1 MEPEVVN
8 SELLLPTVLLF
19 KKVQMGDKYP
29 KGQAR
34 GRHWKHLKQILQ
46 AENYQSYPANEP
58 NYLNIETPPSMYP
71 SKKFCDITGF
81 EAPYVDPR
89 TKLRYASPEEIVALL
104 LLLLQKLD
112 LAFFVVRNDSH
123 WPVESHTGAR
133 SETIG
138 EERERIG
145 SPVFMYLPALAGVVN
160 YTSQCVPFMAFSS
173 VRQRK
178 IAGIVARLGGE
189 ATNLNLQAAL
199 QAAYL
204 RFQETLRPD
213 PLFIDPYAER
223 LVSPLFFDHDPN
235 PMISPVHYRLATKFI
250 DDRILHEIG
259 SMQELRQIVL
269 LTDGMDTRPYRLNW
283 PRRTVIYDISPENV
297 FKEAYQKLQGC
308 GAKVSKF
315 AMMIHT
321 SLESSNLQIL
331 LPKKGFDG
339 KRSSLCVLQ
348 GLPILTLDDF
358 VGILSLVSSLAM
370 KGCLFVGELPCWL
383 LCTKHDDKFLS
394 QLALQRWMEKL
405 FLSNGFQVKVVDY
418 NELARDMHDLPKAG
432 PANVLFVAKQLK
444 LSDAQMDAWR
454 VHFER
459 IEEEGDE
466 EGFEEL

>member
-1 MEPEVVN
+1 
-8 SELLLPTVLLF
+8 SS
-19 KKVQMGDKYP
+19 
-29 KGQAR
+29 R

-46 AENYQSYPANEP
+46 AENFQSYPANEP

-89 TKLRYASPEEIVALL
+89 TKLRYASPEVSNESRRDFIA
-104 LLLLQKLD
+104 
-112 LAFFVVRNDSH
+112 H
-123 WPVESHTGAR
+123 WPLESHTGAR

-138 EERERIG
+138 EELERIG
-145 SPVFMYLPALAGVVN
+145 SPLFMYLPALAGVVN
-160 YTSQCVPFMAFSS
+160 YTFHCVPFMAFSS

-204 RFQETLRPD
+204 RFQETLRPGISSH
-213 PLFIDPYAER
+213 LFSCEILFFIDPYAEC

-250 DDRILHEIG
+250 DDRILHEIS

-283 PRRTVIYDISPENV
+283 HDEQSFMIYLQTMSSKKHIKS
-297 FKEAYQKLQGC
+297 FK
-308 GAKVSKF
+308 
-315 AMMIHT
+315 
-321 SLESSNLQIL
+321 
-331 LPKKGFDG
+331 
-339 KRSSLCVLQ
+339 

-358 VGILSLVSSLAM
+358 VGILTLVSSLAM

-383 LCTKHDDKFLS
+383 LCTKHDDKASLTNWIKAPNYNFLHRLFYCSCFLAKFLS
-394 QLALQRWMEKL
+394 HLALQRWMEKL